1 MHSPANAVT
10 GLYFDTMLQISKPIF
25 GLRLQQCQFTLVLL
39 RLPTMRYLLLTAV
52 LLALPLWGV
61 AGPANGLAAQAQG
74 GAALPELPPQVEQS
88 KDQRRAALRQALVL
102 RKEAAPPAQPDGQAA
117 RQLSPAERAEL
128 RRQLRD
134 QSSR

>member
-1 MHSPANAVT
+1 LHSPANAVT
-10 GLYFDTMLQISKPIF
+10 GLYFDTMLQISKPIL
-25 GLRLQQCQFTLVLL
+25 GLWLQQCQFTLDLL
-39 RLPTMRYLLLTAV
+39 RLPTMRHLLLTAV
-52 LLALPLWGV
+52 LLAVPLWGV

-74 GAALPELPPQVEQS
+74 GVALPELPLQVEQS

-102 RKEAAPPAQPDGQAA
+102 RKDAAPPAQPDSQTA

>member
-1 MHSPANAVT
+1 M
-10 GLYFDTMLQISKPIF
+10 
-25 GLRLQQCQFTLVLL
+25 
-39 RLPTMRYLLLTAV
+39 
-52 LLALPLWGV
+52 GV
-61 AGPANGLAAQAQG
+61 HTQSGT
-74 GAALPELPPQVEQS
+74 ALPEPPPRVEQN

-102 RKEAAPPAQPDGQAA
+102 RKDTVPVPPEGQAA